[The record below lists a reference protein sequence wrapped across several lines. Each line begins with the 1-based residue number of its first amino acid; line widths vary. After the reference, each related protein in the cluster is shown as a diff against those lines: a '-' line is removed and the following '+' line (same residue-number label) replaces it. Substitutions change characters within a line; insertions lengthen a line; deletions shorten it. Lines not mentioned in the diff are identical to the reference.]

1 MHEAIASS
9 CIFRLD
15 VFAGELELLHTESFV
30 SEPPSIYVQF
40 LDYVPLVLESQQQS
54 AAGASTTAAWLISCK
69 SCSLLANPEA
79 FAVQL
84 SNGAISMMLITHL
97 TAKQAQM
104 HGSCSIAAATLVP
117 APTKHVLHPSTGL
130 QMSQQ
135 WGLIYQQ
142 VSLSDIHG
150 GVVGTINMT
159 ISLACLGRAGGAYPN
174 HVMLQSDEDKCN
186 SSGASCGHCVLVG
199 EYAPANDKAEQQIAS
214 NFNQQTARVAGVC
227 SGTQTTESEAE
238 SSDLAT
244 VQHTINASLVQQQ
257 HLTLPPC
264 HHAVLQATN
273 DVSQLPSNGTDQQLS
288 QTAATQT
295 TAAALCLHSVAIVD
309 DNPVEEYTEV
319 MPGNNTLHMPIE
331 APKGAQTCAVDYG
344 HALRYSTK
352 CNAGTDNNSEIIAL
366 LEAKTRP
373 ESIKATRSR
382 LPGQQYDGFHRKHFE
397 VQNVNQTKVN
407 TRQHR
412 DERIDSKQTTRLQ
425 QSALTVHSVCG
436 HSTKQAGRGRTT
448 RIHSQKVVRPPALN
462 DGTTTSSNNNALI
475 RRELFDMVQQTYTS
489 AVPCGASACSN
500 VTLRSKTDA
509 TVTAAASCLSAI
521 DKSQLLQC
529 IRAYLKHIQVPAAP
543 ASSQLEQLMSALL
556 GVDVDVIAPGAVEEG
571 HQQVVQERA
580 TTVNTC

>member
-1 MHEAIASS
+1 
-9 CIFRLD
+9 
-15 VFAGELELLHTESFV
+15 
-30 SEPPSIYVQF
+30 
-40 LDYVPLVLESQQQS
+40 
-54 AAGASTTAAWLISCK
+54 
-69 SCSLLANPEA
+69 
-79 FAVQL
+79 
-84 SNGAISMMLITHL
+84 
-97 TAKQAQM
+97 
-104 HGSCSIAAATLVP
+104 
-117 APTKHVLHPSTGL
+117 
-130 QMSQQ
+130 
-135 WGLIYQQ
+135 
-142 VSLSDIHG
+142 
-150 GVVGTINMT
+150 MT

-257 HLTLPPC
+257 HSTLPPC

-288 QTAATQT
+288 QTAAPQT
-295 TAAALCLHSVAIVD
+295 AAAALCLHSVAIVD

-373 ESIKATRSR
+373 ESTKATRSR
-382 LPGQQYDGFHRKHFE
+382 LPGQQYDGVHRKHFE
-397 VQNVNQTKVN
+397 VQNVNHTKVN

-436 HSTKQAGRGRTT
+436 HSTKQAGRG
-448 RIHSQKVVRPPALN
+448 
-462 DGTTTSSNNNALI
+462 
-475 RRELFDMVQQTYTS
+475 
-489 AVPCGASACSN
+489 
-500 VTLRSKTDA
+500 
-509 TVTAAASCLSAI
+509 
-521 DKSQLLQC
+521 
-529 IRAYLKHIQVPAAP
+529 
-543 ASSQLEQLMSALL
+543 
-556 GVDVDVIAPGAVEEG
+556 
-571 HQQVVQERA
+571 
-580 TTVNTC
+580 